1 MGESL
6 DELAREAMR
15 RYGDKGGVVVSFGAP
30 SGRAV
35 VVVADVAASKGYAR
49 RALSVSKATEALL
62 RDLRAR

>member
-35 VVVADVAASKGYAR
+35 VVVANVAASKGYAR
-49 RALSVSKATEALL
+49 RSLSVSRAADALA